1 MAGHLVGVLVGV
13 IHDGHQSQPSL
24 LGGGQDLVGWEDE
37 AVAAGVSQLKG
48 VRVLDALV
56 VGPVDGTATGLV

>member
-1 MAGHLVGVLVGV
+1 MAGHLVGVLAGV